1 VGSLVLASD
10 SRNECDQAS
19 PAHSPHE
26 LAEIDCAAAG
36 SSAGEADAWQV
47 VEEVETIKS
56 AWSQEKEAW
65 EIKMEQMRVSL
76 W

>member
-1 VGSLVLASD
+1 
-10 SRNECDQAS
+10 
-19 PAHSPHE
+19 